1 MFKKTPK
8 SKKQNPELTSPLTLA
23 VENENVSLIFPPE
36 IVDSMRYM
44 TTRLMYKGNFPQRL
58 ALASPLR
65 QEGVTYISRAL
76 ATTLAHDFSLD
87 ICVVEMNWWWP
98 DSSLNLD
105 TKDAGLAAV
114 LRNEIL
120 LEDALLRTGQPNLT
134 LLPSG
139 LMAIGQRP
147 IWARHLRLKGII
159 EDLSEMFDHL
169 IFDIPALLA
178 TNDAIPLASL
188 ANACC
193 LVVNQGVTSIE
204 SARLALDEISH
215 LQLAGVVMNKVKV
228 STPSRLLN
236 LIPQDPGPLM
246 NI

>member
-1 MFKKTPK
+1 MFKKKSK
-8 SKKQNPELTSPLTLA
+8 SKKGYPELASPLTLSI
-23 VENENVSLIFPPE
+23 ENENISLKFPPQ

-44 TTRLMYKGNFPQRL
+44 TTRLMYKGKLPQRL
-58 ALASPLR
+58 ALASPIR
-65 QEGVTYISRAL
+65 QEGVTFISRAL
-76 ATTLAHDFSLD
+76 ATTLANDFSFD

-98 DSSLNLD
+98 DSSLSLN
-105 TKDAGLAAV
+105 TNDAGLAAV
-114 LRNEIL
+114 LRNEL
-120 LEDALLRTGQPNLT
+120 SLEDALLRTGQSNLT

-139 LMAIGQRP
+139 LMALGQRP
-147 IWARHLRLKGII
+147 VWARHLRLKEII

-193 LVVNQGVTSIE
+193 LVINQGVTSIE

-215 LQLAGVVMNKVKV
+215 IHMAGVVMNKVNV
-228 STPSRLLN
+228 STPSQLLN
-236 LIPQDPGPLM
+236 LIPQDPNPLI